1 MKELTCEM
9 SNRWVWL
16 KYHLNRWRANMPSSE
31 IADVPSSD
39 VQPSHQT
46 PEAEQQA
53 SPLLQDHVSVSGEES
68 VWKRYS
74 PHYEFPMSVVIALGL
89 HVIAILVVVAYMTI
103 QIHWGNPKPIVFETY
118 ENHEP
123 RIEGEKENDNPGG
136 HTGNLGD
143 NSPDPFAPKFDPL
156 ALDNVDGPSVKD
168 PLTDLNAP
176 PENKTSNDFLNN
188 SKRRGLPGRIGI
200 GDLGEE
206 GDKIGR
212 GSKGGSLMARNKR
225 WNIRFEYDEPE
236 TLIEQFKS
244 LGVTVAARLNNGRF
258 LVYDQ
263 FAPTIKFRELNDE
276 AFSKFI
282 NTGNRLWFVSM
293 NRTVCE
299 NFEIGVSLSER
310 ALKLVMIIPPE
321 MEKAV
326 LQAELAHHRMTED
339 EIRTKMLGT
348 AFRVVRDGAGYKV
361 SVLKVEVLKP

>member
-1 MKELTCEM
+1 
-9 SNRWVWL
+9 
-16 KYHLNRWRANMPSSE
+16 MPSSE

-39 VQPSHQT
+39 VQPIHQT
-46 PEAEQQA
+46 PESEQA
-53 SPLLQDHVSVSGEES
+53 SPLLHDHVSVSGEES

-74 PHYEFPMSVVIALGL
+74 PHYEFPMSLVIALGL
-89 HVIAILVVVAYMTI
+89 HVIAFLIVVAYMTI
-103 QIHWGNPKPIVFETY
+103 QINWGNPKVPDNELVVV
-118 ENHEP
+118 HEP

-156 ALDNVDGPSVKD
+156 ALDKVDGPTVQD

-176 PENKTSNDFLNN
+176 PENKTSRDFQNN
-188 SKRRGLPGRIGI
+188 SKRPGLPGPIGT
-200 GDLGEE
+200 GDLGKE
-206 GDKIGR
+206 GNNIGP

-225 WNIRFEYDEPE
+225 WNIRFDYDEPE
-236 TLIEQFKS
+236 TLIGQFKS

-263 FAPTIKFRELNDE
+263 FAPSIKCKEMNDE
-276 AFSKFI
+276 EFSKYM
-282 NTGNRLWFVSM
+282 NTGKRLWFVNM

-310 ALKLVMIIPPE
+310 ALKLILIIPPE

-339 EIRTKMLGT
+339 EIRTKQLGT
-348 AFRVVRDGAGYKV
+348 SFRVVRDGTGYKV
-361 SVLKVEVLKP
+361 SVLKVEVLK